1 LNVRSDALR
10 GRQAALNGAALE
22 EQIVERWVGPG
33 CLEIHVLAD
42 AQAAEAYARDLPDL
56 LGRVREAAAL
66 AHDSDVAKKAQ
77 RLQTDLARAKA
88 EREACRARAAQ
99 ATVAAKAALEAG
111 TDSAGYEKQIREA
124 RAEAETLELRVSTL
138 VPLLEAARAQA
149 RATVKA
155 AARGAWRECVAE
167 LERLWLDNK
176 ARLLAAI
183 RPLVSERYALDALSR
198 RLFDGRADEVPA
210 ALLNGHSE

>member
-1 LNVRSDALR
+1 
-10 GRQAALNGAALE
+10 LNGAALE

-33 CLEIHVLAD
+33 CLEIHCLAD
-42 AQAAEAYARDLPDL
+42 PQVAEAYAQQLPDL
-56 LGRVREAAAL
+56 LGRVRDAAAQ
-66 AHDSDVAKKAQ
+66 AGEGVASQKAE
-77 RLQTDLARAKA
+77 RLSADLARAKA

-99 ATVAAKAALEAG
+99 ATAAAKAALEAG

-124 RAEAETLELRVSTL
+124 RAEEETLSLRVTTL

-149 RATVKA
+149 KATVKA
-155 AARGAWRECVAE
+155 AARGAWRESVGE

-176 ARLLAAI
+176 ARLLAAL

-198 RLFDGRADEVPA
+198 QLFDGRADEVPA
-210 ALLNGHSE
+210 ALLNGHA

>member
-1 LNVRSDALR
+1 VLR
-10 GRQAALNGAALE
+10 GRQANLNGAALE
-22 EQIVERWVGPG
+22 EQIAERWIGPG

-42 AQAAEAYARDLPDL
+42 AQAAEAYARELPDL
-56 LGRVREAAAL
+56 LSRVRDAAAQ
-66 AHDSDVAKKAQ
+66 AHEGAAAQKAE
-77 RLQTDLARAKA
+77 RLQADLAKAKA
-88 EREACRARAAQ
+88 EREACRAKAAS
-99 ATVAAKAALEAG
+99 ATASAKAALEAG
-111 TDSAGYEKQIREA
+111 QDSAGYEKQIRDS
-124 RAEAETLELRVSTL
+124 RAEEETLTLRVSTL

-149 RATVKA
+149 KATVKA

-198 RLFDGRADEVPA
+198 QLFDGRADEVPA
-210 ALLNGHSE
+210 ALLNGHIDS